1 MGDVVDVSRLGG
13 FCKRGCRSCCWLV
26 QSGGIGARGEGT
38 HAVVISSVVV
48 ATSNSCND
56 TSNKYI
62 YITAFVRFYMK

>member
-13 FCKRGCRSCCWLV
+13 FCKRGCGSCCWLV

-48 ATSNSCND
+48 ACY
-56 TSNKYI
+56 K
-62 YITAFVRFYMK
+62 